1 MTNDAFP
8 IVARRSSKL
17 QSALAA
23 AAVAA
28 VCNYACVAH
37 ETGGSL
43 LAQFDAI
50 AREVDSLGDV
60 TASSRRLMG
69 AIPPELVAVAIRLPS
84 GCRHLATRSSTDGC
98 ELLTSPELGSR
109 VIARIVFT
117 DGQLLWRWQ
126 RTPASPIRDALR
138 EFDEIADRIV
148 FEFELRGAPAVVVPL
163 RRAQARSSSVAPKP
177 ETSPDDSGS
186 APPKFSD
193 ARSSAVAPTPET
205 EPDHSEPASPMA
217 SVDSRVRDALKLVRD
232 GIGREA
238 QAFSAARTK
247 RIADWNA
254 GADERRKQRNRE
266 KRHEELHGYWNR
278 TGPPLR
284 GGDGRSSS
292 RWDER
297 LGDPHAGRREDAR
310 NFNPGPT
317 WSEQLVAERS
327 AERRSDS
334 LAGVRDL
341 ITPGSRLDHP
351 LIREFVESS
360 RRSMSD
366 ARIRRALELLER
378 ELATRAASGL

>member
-1 MTNDAFP
+1 MTNATLP
-8 IVARRSSKL
+8 MVHRRSAQI

-28 VCNYACVAH
+28 IWSCTCVAND
-37 ETGGSL
+37 GGSSL
-43 LAQFDAI
+43 RPQFDAI
-50 AREVDSLGDV
+50 DREVDSLGDV
-60 TASSRRLMG
+60 TASSRRLIG
-69 AIPPELVAVAIRLPS
+69 AIPPNMVAVDVKLPS
-84 GCRHLATRSSTDGC
+84 GCRYIATRSTPDGC
-98 ELLTSPELGSR
+98 ELSTSPELGSR
-109 VIARIVFT
+109 VMARVVFA

-138 EFDEIADRIV
+138 EFDEVADRIQV
-148 FEFELRGAPAVVVPL
+148 EIALRGAPAIVVPL
-163 RRAQARSSSVAPKP
+163 RRVGERPSSVAPKP
-177 ETSPDDSGS
+177 EAGPDDSES
-186 APPKFSD
+186 ASPKLSGARLSSD
-193 ARSSAVAPTPET
+193 APRLET
-205 EPDHSEPASPMA
+205 EPDDSEPASPGA
-217 SVDSRVRDALKLVRD
+217 SADALVRDALKLVRG

-238 QAFSAARTK
+238 QAFSAARSK
-247 RIADWNA
+247 RIAEWNA

-266 KRHEELHGYWNR
+266 QRHEERHGYWNR

-284 GGDGRSSS
+284 RGDGRSSS
-292 RWDER
+292 RFDER

-317 WSEQLVAERS
+317 WSEQLDAERS

-360 RRSMSD
+360 RMSMSD
-366 ARIRRALELLER
+366 ARIRRALELLDR